1 MNWDKLQTY
10 GLSAQKSFEMLCN
23 QLFENW
29 CKEAFPGNLSSFTIV
44 NGAGG
49 DGGVES
55 YAVLSDGTMVG
66 LQAKWFLTSMESGQ
80 IDQIRSS
87 LTTAK
92 KIRPQITRYIV
103 CIPRDLAST
112 TGRGDNTESKRW
124 ESFVADMQTEYPDV
138 ALDLWNDTRIT
149 TEFQKANAAGI
160 HRFWFEHSEI
170 DNERFS
176 YTFEKAKASWL
187 STKYVPDLDVTGQI
201 TKTLKRFVGDYACRE
216 SLRNGFSTIVALC
229 RKFEDAANNLISV
242 CSSTQPGIVEL
253 LSEPKEK
260 LNLVQSACAEIHNWL
275 SNEFA
280 RRPVYE
286 ESSFFVP
293 FDSII
298 EALRDSKLSFSHHF
312 HVYEVIKILNKLSEY
327 DYAELL
333 DSLEQQ
339 LNSQCILFLGNP
351 GTGKTHGVSSFVDS
365 LIKQQYHLPIIIQ
378 ARSIPDNYTWRDII
392 TTTLGL
398 SASWGE
404 DEVWQA
410 LSSAANRS
418 RFKES
423 ALNQTIAVRPKVLVV
438 VDGIDES
445 APYEGWIDRI
455 KETETITNKYPSIR
469 FCFTSRPHV
478 FPGKADYAHV
488 IRLNDA
494 GDAPVYK
501 LFDKYTRAYGITT
514 QNCQWLKYALN
525 TPLALKL
532 FCELHQDKCVTVSQ
546 LSEVSMNQLWRAKIE
561 KIQAEY
567 ERKTGHSSK
576 NQHIFLSITGLAKR
590 FIEKGHLERSI
601 ALSEIKS
608 CVPYSDGIADII
620 LNHLEEYGI
629 VGSYCHKGSGLLPD
643 SFFYYPGIQGY
654 FDYASALH
662 LIMDNGTPA
671 AIDFEKCNKIDTN
684 TMYCLAVIS
693 IQQYKYLITQ
703 NPTIRKMLF
712 HFEIPELRFYA
723 LQHSEPDVA
732 MQFKDRCLDYMQ
744 SGADE
749 LITIVNKLVLPLS
762 RISGHPLGVTLL
774 DEFLNT
780 FDRPAQ
786 RDILWSLPAYLR
798 HSDGTRWE
806 KSDEAAILYEDD
818 EEYVLTADDRSD
830 GLPIIYAWLLSNVS
844 NPVRKKCRD
853 RLMIWARIAPREFF
867 NLFLHFSDVNDPQI
881 KSDLY
886 SILMCLVYDGAE
898 DALIKEIADWVLDNT
913 LSPAVID
920 KNRDISV
927 RYYAIGIIE
936 KAKLTGLF
944 TAEAVK
950 EYLPPYKLK
959 NTEISLNKFALAGTR
974 MGGYSA
980 IHYDL
985 ARYVLVDHFDGG
997 FNSWNNRQ
1005 LEKLVKRIGKRNPEY
1020 HGMTSEQ
1027 FIISAAYAF
1036 ICNMGWSEDEFYN
1049 HNKDEAGN
1057 LIGGVD
1063 ISIGASYPS
1072 ADHGTQSSVM
1082 TVCEKYVWAA
1092 RNYISGFLCDR
1103 LPFDDKQC
1111 HITDYNL
1118 LDDFI
1123 IPIQEICQ
1131 IDPDNIPCD
1140 RPWHIPE
1147 QSAVIPEKVLG
1158 TKEAISNYIKSAPDI
1173 DWAKWIHVDNSDW
1186 RYSLPGTRLLA
1197 LMTYSCFYGLD
1208 VETCLFMNSIV
1219 VPIDEVSQFVEMS
1232 RETERFRNICVPSD
1246 WNGGVEASCYI
1257 TPREVCWFPW
1267 KNHYDSYKAEE
1278 YPNITIH
1285 SAVDSCCYNY
1295 PEYSDVYY
1303 SMPSALLRSLL
1314 GIVDTDGYHFYDKDK
1329 NIISEYSIAGEKW
1342 RTTQEYVLLDEE
1354 RILDVLSKNGL
1365 SLIWIMQEMR
1375 RETGT
1380 AKEKLG
1386 DFYTEKRQYCI
1397 GYYDKGEFV
1406 IERLLTDLSENLGN
1420 TTA

>member
-10 GLSAQKSFEMLCN
+10 GLSSEKSFEMLCN
-23 QLFENW
+23 QLFDNW
-29 CKEAFPGNLSSFTIV
+29 CREAYADKLSSFTVV
-44 NGAGG
+44 NGVGG

-80 IDQIRSS
+80 IAQIRGS
-87 LTTAK
+87 LTTTK
-92 KIRPQITRYIV
+92 KIRPQITRYVV

-138 ALDLWNDTRIT
+138 FIDLWNDTRIT
-149 TEFQKANAAGI
+149 SEMQKANAAGI
-160 HRFWFEHSEI
+160 HKFWFEHSEI
-170 DNERFS
+170 DSERFS
-176 YTFEKAKASWL
+176 FTFNKAKASWL
-187 STKYVPDLDVTGQI
+187 SAKYVPDLDVTGRI
-201 TKTLKRFVGDYACRE
+201 AKTLKRFVGDYDCRE
-216 SLRNGFSTIVALC
+216 SLNYSFSTIADLC
-229 RKFEDAANNLISV
+229 RRFMDAANNLISA
-242 CSSTQPGIVEL
+242 CSSAHPEIEGI
-253 LSEPKEK
+253 LSEPKK
-260 LNLVQSACAEIHNWL
+260 TLSFVQSECEEIHNWL
-275 SNEFA
+275 TNEFTKQ
-280 RRPVYE
+280 PVYE
-286 ESSFFVP
+286 ERFFFIP
-293 FDSII
+293 FNSII
-298 EALRDSKLSFSHHF
+298 EELRGSKLSFSYHF
-312 HVYEVIKILNKLSEY
+312 HFYEVIKILNRLSEF

-333 DSLEQQ
+333 NDLKEQ
-339 LNSQCILFLGNP
+339 LNNQCIIFLGNP

-378 ARSIPDNYTWRDII
+378 ARSIPDHYTWRDII
-392 TTTLGL
+392 ATTLGL
-398 SASWGE
+398 SASWSE
-404 DEVWQA
+404 DEAWQA
-410 LSSAANRS
+410 LSSASNRN
-418 RFKES
+418 RFQES
-423 ALNQTIAVRPKVLVV
+423 ALNQSIAICPKVLVV

-445 APYEGWIDRI
+445 APYEKWKNRI
-455 KETETITNKYPSIR
+455 KEAETITKKYPHIR

-478 FPGKADYAHV
+478 FPGKTDFAHV

-532 FCELHQDKCVTVSQ
+532 FCELHQGKCVTASR

-561 KIQAEY
+561 RIQAEY
-567 ERKTGHSSK
+567 ERKTGLSSK
-576 NQHIFLSITGLAKR
+576 NQHIFISITRLAKC
-590 FIEKGHLERSI
+590 FIEKEQLERSKAI
-601 ALSEIKS
+601 AEIKN
-608 CVPYSDGIADII
+608 CVNVSDGIAETI
-620 LNHLEEYGI
+620 LDHLEAYGI
-629 VGSYCHKGSGLLPD
+629 IGSYFQKGAGLQPD
-643 SFFYYPGIQGY
+643 SYFYYSGIQGY
-654 FDYASALH
+654 FDYASAML
-662 LIMDNGTPA
+662 LIEEYGNPS
-671 AIDFEKCNKIDTN
+671 AIDFEKCGKIDTN
-684 TMYCLAVIS
+684 TLYCLAVIS
-693 IQQYKYLITQ
+693 IQQFEYLITQ
-703 NPTIRKMLF
+703 NLTLKKTLF

-723 LQHSEPDVA
+723 LQHSDPAVA
-732 MQFKDRCLDYMQ
+732 IQFKDRCLDNMQ
-744 SGADE
+744 AGADG

-762 RISGHPLGVTLL
+762 RISGHPLGVTIL
-774 DEFLNT
+774 DEFLNA

-798 HSDGTRWE
+798 YSDGTRWE

-818 EEYVLTADDRSD
+818 EEYVLTADDRSE
-830 GLPIIYAWLLSNVS
+830 GLPTIYAWLLSNVS

-927 RYYAIGIIE
+927 RYYAIGIVE

-959 NTEISLNKFALAGTR
+959 NTEISLNKSALAGTR

-985 ARYVLVDHFDGG
+985 ARYVLVDHFDGS
-997 FNSWNNRQ
+997 FNSWENRQ
-1005 LEKLVKRIGKRNPEY
+1005 LEKLVNKIGKRNPDY
-1020 HGMTSEQ
+1020 QGMSSEQ
-1027 FIISAAYAF
+1027 FVISAAYAF
-1036 ICNMGWSEDEFYN
+1036 ICNMGWNEEEFYN
-1049 HNKDEAGN
+1049 YSKDEAGN
-1057 LIGGVD
+1057 LVGGAD
-1063 ISIGASYPS
+1063 ISIGASHPS
-1072 ADHGTQSSVM
+1072 ADHGAQSNVM

-1092 RNYISGFLCDR
+1092 RNYISGFLCDC
-1103 LPFDDKQC
+1103 LPFGDELCQ
-1111 HITDYNL
+1111 ITDYNL
-1118 LDDFI
+1118 LDDFK

-1147 QSAVIPEKVLG
+1147 PSAVNPEQVLG
-1158 TKEAISNYIKSAPDI
+1158 TKESISNYIKSAPNI
-1173 DWAKWIHVDNSDW
+1173 DWAKWIHVDNS
-1186 RYSLPGTRLLA
+1186 RGQYSLSSPKLLA
-1197 LMTYSCFYGLD
+1197 LMMFSCFYGLD
-1208 VETCLFMNSIV
+1208 VETCLFINSIV
-1219 VPIDEVSQFVEMS
+1219 VPTNEIPKFVLLS
-1232 RETERFRNICVPSD
+1232 RDSKRFRKVCDPSD
-1246 WNGGVEASCYI
+1246 WKGEVEASCYI
-1257 TPREVCWFPW
+1257 TPKEVCWFSW
-1267 KNHYDSYKAEE
+1267 KKHYDSYKAEE
-1278 YPNITIH
+1278 YPNVTIH
-1285 SAVDSCCYNY
+1285 SAVDSCCYNF
-1295 PEYSDVYY
+1295 PEYGDVYY

-1314 GIVDTDGYHFYDKDK
+1314 GIVDTDGYHYFDKDK
-1329 NIISEYSIAGEKW
+1329 NIISEYSVAGEKW

-1354 RILDVLSKNGL
+1354 QILEVLNNNGL

-1375 RETGT
+1375 RETGA
-1380 AKEKLG
+1380 AKERLG
-1386 DFYTEKRQYCI
+1386 DFFAEKRQYCI
-1397 GYYDKGEFV
+1397 GYYDKGKFV
-1406 IERLLTDLSENLGN
+1406 IERLLTDHSEHIG
-1420 TTA
+1420 